1 MSRYALIAEQARPD
15 APPPRPARWRAWLRP
30 GAMSAPIIVLLLV
43 MLVYPVGQLLLLSVH
58 NNSGFT
64 LVEYKRLF
72 ASSVYVDVL
81 LITLKVSLWT
91 TFFSVLTGYP
101 IAYLISSLTRERK
114 NRLLFW
120 VLLSFWTSFLVRT
133 FAWVVLL
140 GRNGV
145 INQVLLG
152 LGIIDRPLSLL
163 YNFSAVIVGMVH
175 ALMPLAVLTML
186 SVMENIDRRL
196 PSAAATLGARP
207 GTVFWKVYFPLSLPG
222 VAAGALMVFVTAIGF
237 FITPTLLG
245 GRHQT
250 MITQLIIDQVMQA
263 LNWGFAGA
271 ISVLLLAVVLL
282 VFLIYDR
289 MVGLSTM
296 AGGSSVARGPKQGS
310 RWSRKLGDVILTTLG
325 NASDAV
331 IGLFP
336 KRRKRAANGESLT
349 LRVVVI
355 LLLVFLSAPAFLMIP
370 LSFDSASGLAWPPR
384 GFSLQWYRQIADS
397 PLWMQAITR
406 SMLVG
411 IGTGFL
417 SMLIGTPAA
426 FLLVRGGMKGKAA
439 MLAFIL
445 APIVVPRMII
455 AVGVFYFFA
464 KIGLIG
470 SSFGLVLGHT
480 VVAVP
485 YVVITMMAVL
495 RNYDTRL
502 DLAAHSMGARPWA
515 TLRRVTFPIL
525 SAGLMSSFLFAFATS
540 FDELTIALF
549 SSGGLSTTLPK
560 QFWDEITMQIS
571 PVIAAVSTC
580 LFVFIAVLIWVA
592 DRLRRRSLAS

>member
-1 MSRYALIAEQARPD
+1 MA
-15 APPPRPARWRAWLRP
+15 
-30 GAMSAPIIVLLLV
+30 APIVILLAV
-43 MLVYPVGQLLLLSVH
+43 MLIYPVGQLLLLSIRGE
-58 NNSGFT
+58 SGFT
-64 LVEYKRLF
+64 LAEYQRLF
-72 ASSVYVDVL
+72 ASSVYVEVL
-81 LITLKVSLWT
+81 LITLKVSLYT
-91 TFFSVLTGYP
+91 TFFAVLTGYP
-101 IAYLISSLTRERK
+101 IAYRLSTLSGARK
-114 NRLLFW
+114 QRLLFW
-120 VLLSFWTSFLVRT
+120 LLLSFWTSFLVRT

-145 INQVLLG
+145 VNRTLLDLG
-152 LGIIDRPLSLL
+152 LIDQPLSLL
-163 YNFSAVIVGMVH
+163 YSFPAVVLGMVH

-196 PSAAATLGARP
+196 PSAASTLGARP
-207 GTVFWKVYFPLSLPG
+207 GTVFWRVYFPLSLPG
-222 VAAGALMVFVTAIGF
+222 VAAGALMVFVTSIGF

-245 GRHQT
+245 GRHET

-271 ISVLLLAVVLL
+271 ISVLLLAVVLV
-282 VFLIYDR
+282 VFFVYDR

-296 AGGSSVARGPKQGS
+296 AGGA
-310 RWSRKLGDVILTTLG
+310 GDVKSGKRSGGWTRTLG
-325 NASDAV
+325 EKVLATLGIATDLLLRA
-331 IGLFP
+331 FP
-336 KRRKRAANGESLT
+336 KGRGAQAEQGDGLV
-349 LRVVVI
+349 LRVFVF
-355 LLLVFLSAPAFLMIP
+355 LLVVFLAAPALLMIP
-370 LSFDSASGLAWPPR
+370 MSFDSASGLAWPPK
-384 GFSLQWYRQIADS
+384 GFSLQWYQQIWDS
-397 PLWMQAITR
+397 PLWMQAVTR

-411 IGTGFL
+411 IGAGLL

-426 FLLVRGGMKGKAA
+426 FLLVRGGMRGKSA
-439 MLAFIL
+439 MLAFVL
-445 APIVVPRMII
+445 APIVVPRMIL

-464 KIGLIG
+464 KIGLVG
-470 SSFGLVLGHT
+470 SSVGLTLAHT

-502 DLAAHSMGARPWA
+502 DLAAYSLGARPWA

-525 SAGLMSSFLFAFATS
+525 GAGLLSSFLFAFATS

-549 SSGGLSTTLPK
+549 TSGGLSTTLPK

-580 LFVFIAVLIWVA
+580 LFLFIAALIWVA
-592 DRLRRRSLAS
+592 ERLRRRSLAT